1 MIELPADL
9 APVQM
14 AHMVYRLLGERRR
27 FAVPGAP
34 TSEWADI
41 VLRTSGSVDTA
52 KSVAHTYAAV
62 DWAVATSRRV
72 LSAHDWRWLL
82 LLSPVSAGGF
92 MTIARS
98 DREPLIWPGLGAR
111 FDAHAV
117 TGWYSG
123 GADATSVV
131 STQLARML
139 DVPQAVEMLQR
150 MKVVLVGGG
159 PFPPALR
166 DRCQSLQI
174 PAVGTYGSTET
185 LGGCVYD
192 GAPWP
197 GIQVE
202 IRADQIHL
210 DGPNLSAS
218 YVPEPLI
225 PRPWPTGDLGRWADG
240 RLEVL
245 GRVDDVVPVKGVN
258 RHLWEFEREA
268 LLRPGVLE
276 AVAVAVPDD
285 VDGYRVVVFVED
297 AEQRLPRLE
306 TGKPDRRELL
316 RRARGQRR

>member
-1 MIELPADL
+1 
-9 APVQM
+9 
-14 AHMVYRLLGERRR
+14 MVHRLLQDRQR

-34 TSEWADI
+34 TSDDADL
-41 VLRTSGSVDTA
+41 VLRTSGSAANA
-52 KSVAHTYAAV
+52 KSVAHTYEAIAWAV
-62 DWAVATSRRV
+62 DTSRSI
-72 LSAHDWRWLL
+72 LSAQNWRWLL

-92 MTIARS
+92 MTLARS

-111 FDAHAV
+111 FDAAEV
-117 TGWYSG
+117 TDWYSG
-123 GADATSVV
+123 GADATALV
-131 STQLARML
+131 STQLARLL
-139 DVPQAVEMLQR
+139 DIRQGAEMLQQ
-150 MKVVLVGGG
+150 MNVVLVGGG
-159 PFPPALR
+159 PFPSALR
-166 DRCQSLQI
+166 DRCRGLGI
-174 PAVGTYGSTET
+174 RAVATYGSTET

-192 GAPWP
+192 GVPWP
-197 GIQVE
+197 GVQVE
-202 IRADQIHL
+202 IHDDQIHL

-218 YVPEPLI
+218 YVPGPLI
-225 PRPWPTGDLGRWADG
+225 PRPWPTGDLGRWTNG

-268 LLRPGVLE
+268 LRRPGVLE

-316 RRARGQRR
+316 RRARGQRL